1 MGAVRRSGV
10 GAPRDEVVEARLD
23 LDAVLGP
30 THDDGPPEDVL
41 PDDHAVALHALDAAP
56 ECRQAALEL
65 QVRLVLVPH
74 AALEPPALSR
84 ELRLIEGQPL
94 LLHHLDGDRL
104 EFLEP
109 RRAAELASAD
119 AEPTGHLGLVAR
131 ADLLHLDARGERLP
145 ERAREL
151 A

>member
-56 ECRQAALEL
+56 GRRQAALEL

-74 AALEPPALSR
+74 AALEPTALAR
-84 ELRLIEGQPL
+84 ELRLVEREPL
-94 LLHHLDGDRL
+94 LLHHLDGDGL
-104 EFLEP
+104 ELPKP
-109 RRAAELASAD
+109 R
-119 AEPTGHLGLVAR
+119 
-131 ADLLHLDARGERLP
+131 
-145 ERAREL
+145 
-151 A
+151 